1 MKKSLNKSEIDLL
14 IDKSID
20 KIPFEMSKIKFILF
34 VVKMVNKHKIKKDYF
49 IKIVLLF
56 YIIFTLYYFFIK

>member
-20 KIPFEMSKIKFILF
+20 KIPFEMRKIKFILF
-34 VVKMVNKHKIKKDYF
+34 VVKIVNKHKIKKDHF
-49 IKIVLLF
+49 IKIVLFF
-56 YIIFTLYYFFIK
+56 YIIYTLYYFFIK